1 MAAYTAPPPHLA
13 ELPGRPPVHGKVIP
27 RRRNLLGAALALG
40 GLALALASLFLPWL
54 TTGTAATG
62 SLTAMEITQT
72 IDVRSVAPILFIGL
86 VVIALLVTV
95 TALTRLGILATAAA
109 AVSLVVLASHV
120 AFVAIL
126 HTSSGS
132 PDPTLSGLPAD
143 ASVAHGPYVA
153 GLGFLLPLAGA
164 TWAALSA
171 EDATARTAGGT
182 LARNETPG

>member
-120 AFVAIL
+120 AFVAVL
-126 HTSSGS
+126 HTSAGS

-153 GLGFLLPLAGA
+153 GLGFLLALAGA